1 MRSIFSLILGLVLA
15 IIVMPMVLIQSC
27 DLSAPEIDR
36 EKVVESNQ
44 TVRVYVH
51 ETKNIV
57 AIDLEEYVKGVV
69 AGEMP
74 AAFELEALKA
84 QAVAARSYAVARM
97 NQFKEGGQPA
107 HPGAELCDGVHCQ
120 VWLSK
125 DKLRQIKT
133 KYWMRDYW
141 PKIEKAVEETK
152 GLILTYQGKPVDQP
166 LFHSTSGGRTEN
178 SEDVFAAFV
187 PYLRSVESPYEE
199 KAPHLTDVQVIP
211 VASFI
216 NKFKSKYKDSDLQE
230 ANIKSAFKILER
242 STGGRILKM
251 QVGNKIVSGREMR
264 ELLGLRSANFKMTID
279 NKNLEITTFGYG
291 HGVGM
296 SQWGANG
303 MAENGHTFEEILKHY
318 YVGTKIMR
326 MK

>member
-1 MRSIFSLILGLVLA
+1 MRSILSLILGLVLA

-27 DLSAPEIDR
+27 DLSTPEIDR

-57 AIDLEEYVKGVV
+57 EIDLEEYVKGVV

-97 NQFKEGGQPA
+97 NQLKEGGQPA

-187 PYLRSVESPYEE
+187 PYLRSVESPYEDR
-199 KAPHLTDVQVIP
+199 APHLTDVQAIP
-211 VASFI
+211 VSSFI

-318 YVGTKIMR
+318 YVGTEIMQ